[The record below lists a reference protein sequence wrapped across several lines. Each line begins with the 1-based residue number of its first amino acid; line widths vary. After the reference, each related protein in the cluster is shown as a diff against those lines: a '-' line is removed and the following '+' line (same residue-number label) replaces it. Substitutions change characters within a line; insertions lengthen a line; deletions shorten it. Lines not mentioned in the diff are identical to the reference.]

1 MQHRLRPPKNM
12 SAEPSLP
19 TFTMPARYEAVARL
33 GKGGGGEVWAVR
45 DRVTG
50 TELALKVLSEDAGE
64 AETMALVREAVTL
77 SGLEGLGVPRV
88 VAFGS
93 LPGSRRRF
101 LVRELVDG
109 RSLEEV
115 MDHGDGEWL
124 RPIACAADQLTVL
137 HRAGLFHGDIKPA
150 NVIVGEDGM
159 GTLVDL
165 GLATPWREGGAR
177 AKGLT
182 PKYAAPELLIGDA
195 LTVRG
200 EVYALGATLA
210 DAVTSRGDE
219 LPSAVRTALSR
230 IATRA
235 TEEDPQSR
243 YPSIDELASALKSAA
258 KLETRAFDEAAA
270 WPVLGLD
277 GAAHALTAEVARL
290 RPGAALA
297 VVGPRRSG
305 RTTLIRRLS
314 WSLGVSGAPVANVEP
329 GRAAEGPARAISSRE
344 VVELELGVWGGIDA
358 PTAGLVVVV
367 DDLSGLDDDA
377 RAALERA
384 ALHGARIVAVGDE
397 AAVARLSR
405 KGTAVF
411 EVPPLDDACAAELV
425 KRAVPS
431 LPDRLAR
438 HLLERVQRRPGLL
451 RSFVKRLGGRAI
463 TSIEEIDEIVDASS
477 RRSVPPSSRSR
488 AEGVTELRR
497 ALDTGRFDLAS
508 ETLDTLHEPNDD
520 AERVDFAIARAKI
533 LLARG
538 DALTAAKALD
548 AVTTIARGGPHHR
561 AWLTA
566 RARTYIRAGDFAE
579 AARLAEQGAA
589 PLATGRDGLS
599 ADALAVCGVA
609 LAYLGEE
616 KRALE
621 ALEEAVSVAKRVQDA
636 RIEAV
641 ALGSLAIAHQRSGR
655 AKEAREAYEAALA
668 AAETAHDAWT
678 LATTRL
684 NLAGLAKGDGD
695 LAQSLVHLEAAL
707 DMGRRAGA
715 LMAVQQTLFN
725 LANLDLYLGRYARA
739 GASIERLAD
748 QRDKLSP
755 NARAQL
761 LGLQAELATR
771 MGDVDRGARLYELCA
786 EAYDAVVRPL
796 DAAEARLEGI
806 LTRLGS
812 DPANVDVTSL
822 SRELDTLRSKVGEG
836 GLQEHEPLACI
847 VKGTLALLRG
857 DETSA
862 RQALDEALERATA
875 LGQREWAWR
884 ALDARARLA
893 GSQGAS
899 ALARRDTDAALAML
913 EETASKL
920 PRDLREV
927 FWNDP
932 RRRSLRQAHTAT
944 IPALSQSP
952 WSSPSTVTGARSQGN
967 MLTEAG
973 GATITTARTALSGI
987 SSMGAP
993 LPSDDRLAR
1002 IFEITRDLAR
1012 EHDLDRLL
1020 QRVTDH
1026 AVGLLGAER
1035 GLIVLVNDEGGV
1047 VAHTARD
1054 SKGEE
1059 AAQNF
1064 SRSVAERVIKE
1075 GEPVIAASARD
1086 DARLAQAVS
1095 VHQLMIQS
1103 IACVPIR
1110 GAPPAGKT
1118 IGALYVETRLRP
1130 GVRFRDEL
1138 PTLAAFADQA
1148 AIAIEGARLIDENRR
1163 RADELEIA
1171 NGELT
1176 EAKDKLAELLGRR
1189 TEQLQSARRD
1199 LKQARSELR
1208 SHFGYAGLVGTSAAM
1223 RKLYALI
1230 ERVRDTD
1237 VPILI
1242 TGESGTGKEVV
1253 ARAVHIAGPR
1263 AKQPFLG
1270 VNCGAIPANLL
1281 ESELFGHVRGA
1292 FTGAERDRKGLFRE
1306 AENGTILLDEIGE
1319 MPQKMQAG
1327 LLRVLQEKTVR
1338 PVGGV
1343 NEEPC
1348 NARVVAATNRDLS
1361 TMVAEGAFREDLYYR
1376 LHVIELK
1383 IPPLRDRAEDVPALI
1398 DHFLTLFSARHKRDR
1413 KTIERTAVRRL
1424 QAFEWPGNVRQLEHV
1439 LLNAWLLSEENEITI
1454 DDLDLPTASVRA
1466 GASLDPRVA
1475 GSTATSS
1482 TTVPTSS
1489 GTGDVRASSASSAA
1503 RARTQEEYRDA
1514 EKEKILA
1521 ALTRCNW
1528 NRVQAAKMI
1537 GVPRRTFYR
1546 RLKEYG
1552 IV

>member
-1 MQHRLRPPKNM
+1 
-12 SAEPSLP
+12 
-19 TFTMPARYEAVARL
+19 MPARYEAVARL

-50 TELALKVLSEDAGE
+50 AELALKVLAEDAGE
-64 AETMALVREAVTL
+64 AEALALVREAVTL

-88 VAFGS
+88 VAFGR
-93 LPGSRRRF
+93 LPKSPRRY

-109 RSLEEV
+109 HSLEEV
-115 MDHGDGEWL
+115 MESGEGEWL
-124 RPIACAADQLTVL
+124 RPLARAADQLTVL

-150 NVIVGEDGM
+150 NVIVGADGM

-182 PKYAAPELLIGDA
+182 PKYAAPELLLGDP

-210 DAVTSRGDE
+210 DAVIARGDE
-219 LPSAVRTALSR
+219 LAAGPRAALSR
-230 IATRA
+230 IAARA
-235 TEEDPQSR
+235 TEEDPQAR
-243 YPSIDELASALKSAA
+243 YPSIDELASALKTAA
-258 KLETRAFDEAAA
+258 RLETRIFDETAA
-270 WPVLGLD
+270 WPVLGVD
-277 GAAHALTAEVARL
+277 EIAQSLTSQVARL
-290 RPGAALA
+290 GPGAVLA

-305 RTTLIRRLS
+305 RTTLVRRLS
-314 WSLGVSGAPVANVEP
+314 WSLGVSGEPVANVEP
-329 GRAAEGPARAISSRE
+329 SRSNGSSITSGALLSSGD
-344 VVELELGVWGGIDA
+344 VVQLELDVWGGAAA
-358 PTAGLVVVV
+358 PWTGLVVVV
-367 DDLSGLDDDA
+367 DDLAAFDDDA
-377 RAALERA
+377 RATLARA
-384 ALHGARIVAVGDE
+384 VQNGARIVAVGDSALVGTLATDGKE
-397 AAVARLSR
+397 AH
-405 KGTAVF
+405 VF
-411 EVPPLDDACAAELV
+411 EVPPLDATCASDLV
-425 KRAVPS
+425 RRAIPS
-431 LPDRLAR
+431 LPARLEQ
-438 HLLERVQRRPGLL
+438 HLLTRVERRPGQL

-463 TSIEEIDEIVDASS
+463 TSVEEIDEILDASS
-477 RRSVPPSSRSR
+477 GRSVPPSSRSR
-488 AEGVTELRR
+488 AELSAELRR
-497 ALDTGRFDLAS
+497 SLDTGRFDGAA
-508 ETLDTLHEPNDD
+508 ETLSALGEPADD
-520 AERVDFAIARAKI
+520 LEAVAFSIANARI

-538 DALTAAKALD
+538 DGAAAATALD
-548 AVTTIARGGPHHR
+548 DTEGAARQTKAHLR
-561 AWLTA
+561 TWLTM
-566 RARTYIRAGDFAE
+566 RARTSVRAGDFAQ
-579 AARLAEQGAA
+579 ASKLAEEAGA
-589 PLATGRDGLS
+589 PTKGGRDAIS
-599 ADALAVCGVA
+599 ADALAVGGVA

-616 KRALE
+616 KKALAE
-621 ALEEAVSVAKRVQDA
+621 LEEAVSVAQRVRDA

-641 ALGSLAIAHQRSGR
+641 ALGSLAIVHQRGGR
-655 AKEAREAYEAALA
+655 AQEARTAYESALA
-668 AAETAHDAWT
+668 AAEKAHDAWT
-678 LATTRL
+678 IATTRL
-684 NLAGLAKGDGD
+684 NLAGLAKADGD

-707 DMGRRAGA
+707 DMGRRAGG
-715 LMAVQQTLFN
+715 LMAVQQALFN

-739 GASIERLAD
+739 GASIEHLAE
-748 QRDKLSP
+748 QRTALSP

-761 LGLQAELATR
+761 LGLQGELATR
-771 MGDVDRGARLYELCA
+771 MGDIERGARLYELCA
-786 EAYDAVVRPL
+786 EAYDAVARPL
-796 DAAEARLEGI
+796 DAAEARLEAM
-806 LTRLGS
+806 LTRLGAPG
-812 DPANVDVTSL
+812 DMAINVDASL
-822 SRELDTLRSKVGEG
+822 IGRALEAVRAKLGEG
-836 GLQEHEPLACI
+836 GLQEHEPVACI
-847 VKGTLALLRG
+847 VKGSLALLRG
-857 DETSA
+857 DENVA
-862 RQALDEALERATA
+862 REAFDEAFERATKA
-875 LGQREWAWR
+875 GQREWAWR

-893 GSQGAS
+893 SAQGAT

-932 RRRSLRQAHTAT
+932 RRRSLRQAHTSTLPAIPPTPWLTSGAT
-944 IPALSQSP
+944 
-952 WSSPSTVTGARSQGN
+952 PSRPRSGN
-967 MLTEAG
+967 LLTEQQMPA
-973 GATITTARTALSGI
+973 ITTARSGI
-987 SSMGAP
+987 TSMGAP
-993 LPSDDRLAR
+993 LPEGDRLAR

-1012 EHDLDRLL
+1012 EHDLSRLL
-1020 QRVTDH
+1020 QQITDH

-1035 GLIVLVNDEGGV
+1035 GLIVLVNDQGTV

-1130 GVRFRDEL
+1130 GVRFREEL

-1148 AIAIEGARLIDENRR
+1148 AIAIENARLIDENRR
-1163 RADELEIA
+1163 RADELEIT
-1171 NGELT
+1171 NEELT
-1176 EAKDKLAELLGRR
+1176 IAKERLAEILGRR
-1189 TEQLQSARRD
+1189 TEQLQVARRD

-1242 TGESGTGKEVV
+1242 TGESGTGKEMV
-1253 ARAVHIAGPR
+1253 ARAVHVAGAR

-1327 LLRVLQEKTVR
+1327 LLRVLQERTVR
-1338 PVGGV
+1338 PVGGAK
-1343 NEEPC
+1343 EEPC
-1348 NARVVAATNRDLS
+1348 SARVVAATNRDLA
-1361 TMVAEGAFREDLYYR
+1361 TMVAEGTFREDLFYR

-1383 IPPLRDRAEDVPALI
+1383 IPALRERADDIPALI

-1424 QAFEWPGNVRQLEHV
+1424 QSYDWPGNVRQLEHV
-1439 LLNAWLLSEENEITI
+1439 LLNAWLLSEENEITTE
-1454 DDLDLPTASVRA
+1454 DLDLPSASVRT
-1466 GASLDPRVA
+1466 GPPPVSSRASAQEPRA
-1475 GSTATSS
+1475 NSSS
-1482 TTVPTSS
+1482 TST
-1489 GTGDVRASSASSAA
+1489 VRARS
-1503 RARTQEEYRDA
+1503 QEEFRDV

>member
-1 MQHRLRPPKNM
+1 M
-12 SAEPSLP
+12 SAQPSPP
-19 TFTMPARYEAVARL
+19 TFTLPARYTAVARL

-45 DRVTG
+45 DRVNG
-50 TELALKVLSEDAGE
+50 IEFALKVLAEDAGE
-64 AETMALVREAVTL
+64 AEVMALVREAVTL

-109 RSLEEV
+109 RSLEDV
-115 MDHGDGEWL
+115 MDHGDAEWL
-124 RPIACAADQLTVL
+124 RPLACAADQLTVL

-150 NVIVGEDGM
+150 NIIVGDDGM

-177 AKGLT
+177 ATGLT
-182 PKYAAPELLIGDA
+182 PRYAAPELLMGEP

-200 EVYALGATLA
+200 EVFALGATLT
-210 DAVTSRGDE
+210 DALAARGDE
-219 LPSAVRTALSR
+219 LPAKTRQALDR
-230 IATRA
+230 IAARA
-235 TEEDPQSR
+235 TEEVPEAR
-243 YPSIDELASALKSAA
+243 FPSIDELVSALKSAA
-258 KLETRAFDEAAA
+258 RLETRAFDEGAA

-277 GAAHALTAEVARL
+277 GAAQALAAEVASL
-290 RPGAALA
+290 APASTLA

-305 RTTLIRRLS
+305 RTTLVRRLS

-329 GRAAEGPARAISSRE
+329 GGSAQGNVLAISSRD
-344 VVELELGVWGGIDA
+344 VVELELGVWGGLDA
-358 PTAGLVVVV
+358 PVPGLVVVV
-367 DDLSGLDDDA
+367 DDLDGLDDDA
-377 RAALERA
+377 RAALVQASNR
-384 ALHGARIVAVGDE
+384 GARIVAVGAE
-397 AAVARLSR
+397 EAVAALAG
-405 KGTAVF
+405 KGAEAPRVF
-411 EVPPLDDACAAELV
+411 EVPPLDDASASELI
-425 KRAVPS
+425 KRVVPS
-431 LPDRLAR
+431 LPDRLAH
-438 HLLERVQRRPGLL
+438 HLLDRVQRRPGLL
-451 RSFVKRLGGRAI
+451 RAFAKRLGGQAV
-463 TSIEEIDEIVDASS
+463 TSFEEIDELASASTS
-477 RRSVPPSSRSR
+477 RTALPPASRSR
-488 AEGVTELRR
+488 ADAISELRR

-508 ETLDTLHEPNDD
+508 ETLTTLKEPTDD
-520 AERVDFAIARAKI
+520 GEKVDFAIARGRI
-533 LLARG
+533 FLARG
-538 DALTAAKALD
+538 DAQGAANSLD
-548 AVTTIARGGPHHR
+548 AVKAEAARTAHAR
-561 AWLTA
+561 AWLIA
-566 RARTYIRAGDFAE
+566 RARTHVRAGDFAE
-579 AARLAEQGAA
+579 AAKLAEEAA
-589 PLATGRDGLS
+589 KPATNGPDALS
-599 ADALAVCGVA
+599 ADALAVGGVA
-609 LAYLGEE
+609 LAYLGEDA
-616 KRALE
+616 RAL
-621 ALEEAVSVAKRVQDA
+621 ALLEEAVTIAKNVHNTRA
-636 RIEAV
+636 EAV
-641 ALGSLAIAHQRSGR
+641 TFGSLAIAHQRGGR
-655 AKEAREAYEAALA
+655 AKEAREAYEAALT
-668 AAETAHDAWT
+668 AAEKARDAWT

-715 LMAVQQTLFN
+715 LMAVQQALFN

-739 GASIERLAD
+739 GGSIERLAE
-748 QRDKLSP
+748 QRDKLSS

-771 MGDVDRGARLYELCA
+771 MGDIERGGRFYELCA
-786 EAYDAVVRPL
+786 EAYDAVARPL

-806 LTRLGS
+806 LTRLGAGG
-812 DPANVDVTSL
+812 DGVDVMSL
-822 SRELDTLRSKVGEG
+822 SRELDTLRAKVGEG
-836 GLQEHEPLACI
+836 GLKEHEPLAFI
-847 VKGTLALLRG
+847 VRGSLALARG
-857 DETSA
+857 DETVA
-862 RQALDEALERATA
+862 RTALDEAHKRAMDA
-875 LGQREWAWR
+875 GQGEWTWR
-884 ALDARARLA
+884 ALEARARLA
-893 GSQGAS
+893 GSQGAT
-899 ALARRDTDAALAML
+899 ALARRDIDAALAML
-913 EETASKL
+913 EETAAKL

-932 RRRSLRQAHTAT
+932 RRRSLREAHTSSA
-944 IPALSQSP
+944 PAVSSGP
-952 WSSPSTVTGARSQGN
+952 WPSSRSAVTTRG
-967 MLTEAG
+967 MLTEQQMP
-973 GATITTARTALSGI
+973 TLTAASRGNRSGI
-987 SSMGAP
+987 SSIGAP
-993 LPSDDRLAR
+993 LPAEDRLAR

-1020 QRVTDH
+1020 VAVTNH

-1035 GLIVLVNDEGGV
+1035 GLIVLVNDQGGV
-1047 VAHTARD
+1047 AAHTARD

-1064 SRSVAERVIKE
+1064 SRSVAERVIEE
-1075 GEPVIAASARD
+1075 GEPIIATSARD
-1086 DARLAQAVS
+1086 DERLAKAVS

-1130 GVRFRDEL
+1130 GVRFREEL

-1148 AIAIEGARLIDENRR
+1148 AIAIEGARLLDENRR

-1171 NGELT
+1171 NVELT

-1223 RKLYALI
+1223 RKLYAVI

-1306 AENGTILLDEIGE
+1306 AANGTILLDEIGE

-1327 LLRVLQEKTVR
+1327 LLRVLQEKTAR

-1343 NEEPC
+1343 KEEPC
-1348 NARVVAATNRDLS
+1348 SARVVAATNRELEQ
-1361 TMVAEGAFREDLYYR
+1361 MVAEGTFREDLFYR

-1383 IPPLRDRAEDVPALI
+1383 VPALRERADDIPALI
-1398 DHFLTLFSARHKRDR
+1398 DHFVTLFSARHKRDR
-1413 KTIERTAVRRL
+1413 KTIERNAVRRL
-1424 QAFEWPGNVRQLEHV
+1424 QAFDWPGNVRQLEHV
-1439 LLNAWLLSEENEITI
+1439 LLNAWLLSESHEITI
-1454 DDLDLPTASVRA
+1454 EDLDLPSTSVRA
-1466 GASLDPRVA
+1466 G
-1475 GSTATSS
+1475 T
-1482 TTVPTSS
+1482 
-1489 GTGDVRASSASSAA
+1489 SASSVIAAPTATAGERRASASSSTGAA
-1503 RARTQEEYRDA
+1503 RARTQEEYCDA

>member
-1 MQHRLRPPKNM
+1 M
-12 SAEPSLP
+12 SAQPALP

-50 TELALKVLSEDAGE
+50 IELALKVLAEDAGE
-64 AETMALVREAVTL
+64 AEVMALVREAVTL

-88 VAFGS
+88 VAFGR
-93 LPGSRRRF
+93 LPGSPRRF

-109 RSLEEV
+109 KSLEDV
-115 MDHGDGEWL
+115 MESKDGEWL
-124 RPIACAADQLTVL
+124 RPVACAADQLTVL

-150 NVIVGEDGM
+150 NVIVGDDGM

-182 PKYAAPELLIGDA
+182 PKYAAPELLIGDP

-210 DAVTSRGDE
+210 DALTSRGSE
-219 LPSAVRTALSR
+219 LTNATREALGR
-230 IATRA
+230 IAKRA
-235 TEEDPQSR
+235 TEEDPQAR

-270 WPVLGLD
+270 WPVLGVD
-277 GAAHALTAEVARL
+277 EAAQSLTAEVAKL
-290 RPGAALA
+290 GAGAALA

-314 WSLGVSGAPVANVEP
+314 WSLGVSGRPVANVEP
-329 GRAAEGPARAISSRE
+329 GRDARGAARAMSSRD
-344 VVELELGVWGGIDA
+344 VVELELGVWGGIDK
-358 PTAGLVVVV
+358 PVAGLVVVV
-367 DDLSGLDDDA
+367 DDLGGREDDA
-377 RAALERA
+377 RTALKQAAEN
-384 ALHGARIVAVGDE
+384 GARIVAVGDE
-397 AAVARLSR
+397 DAVAALAS
-405 KGTAVF
+405 GTAKGARVF
-411 EVPPLDDACAAELV
+411 EVPPLDEASASELV

-438 HLLERVQRRPGLL
+438 HLLDRVQRRPGQL
-451 RSFVKRLGGRAI
+451 RSFVKRLGGRAV
-463 TSIEEIDEIVDASS
+463 TSVEEIDEILDASS
-477 RRSVPPSSRSR
+477 GRSIPPSSRSR
-488 AEGVTELRR
+488 EEGLTELQR

-508 ETLDTLHEPNDD
+508 ETLDTLAQPKDD
-520 AERVDFAIARAKI
+520 TEKVDFAVARAKI

-538 DALTAAKALD
+538 DALTAAKTLD
-548 AVTTIARGGPHHR
+548 AVAKIAAGSAHHR

-566 RARTYIRAGDFAE
+566 RARTYIRAGDFAHSAKLAEE
-579 AARLAEQGAA
+579 AAAA
-589 PLATGRDGLS
+589 PKGGRDALS

-616 KRALE
+616 KRAQE
-621 ALEEAVSVAKRVQDA
+621 ALQEAVTVAQRVHDA
-636 RIEAV
+636 RVEAV
-641 ALGSLAIAHQRSGR
+641 ALGSLAIAHQRGGR

-668 AAETAHDAWT
+668 AAEKARDAWT

-684 NLAGLAKGDGD
+684 NLAGMAKADGD

-715 LMAVQQTLFN
+715 LMAVQQALFN

-739 GASIERLAD
+739 GASIERLAE

-771 MGDVDRGARLYELCA
+771 MGEIERGARLYDLCA
-786 EAYDAVVRPL
+786 EAYDAVARPL
-796 DAAEARLEGI
+796 DAAEARLEAM
-806 LTRLGS
+806 LTKLGAAGDS
-812 DPANVDVTSL
+812 AATIDMTSL
-822 SRELDTLRSKVGEG
+822 GRELDGLRTKLGEN
-836 GLQEHEPLACI
+836 GLREHEPLACI
-847 VKGTLALLRG
+847 VKGLIALFRG
-857 DETSA
+857 DETLA
-862 RQALDEALERATA
+862 RQALDEALARANES
-875 LGQREWAWR
+875 GQREWAWR
-884 ALDARARLA
+884 ALEARARLA
-893 GSQGAS
+893 SSQGAV

-932 RRRSLRQAHTAT
+932 RRRSLQQAHTAT
-944 IPALSQSP
+944 IPALSSGP
-952 WSSPSTVTGARSQGN
+952 WSSSHMPLIRGDGVR
-967 MLTEAG
+967 TEQQPPMP
-973 GATITTARTALSGI
+973 TIASARTSRSGI

-1035 GLIVLVNDEGGV
+1035 GLIVLVNDEGSV

-1075 GEPVIAASARD
+1075 GEPVIATSARD
-1086 DARLAQAVS
+1086 DERLAQAVS

-1130 GVRFRDEL
+1130 GVRFREEL

-1189 TEQLQSARRD
+1189 TEQLHSARRD

-1237 VPILI
+1237 VPILV
-1242 TGESGTGKEVV
+1242 TGESGTGKEMV

-1338 PVGGV
+1338 PVGGAK
-1343 NEEPC
+1343 EEPC
-1348 NARVVAATNRDLS
+1348 SARVIAATNRELS
-1361 TMVAEGAFREDLYYR
+1361 AMVAEGTFREDLYYR

-1383 IPPLRDRAEDVPALI
+1383 IPALRERAEDIPALI

-1424 QAFEWPGNVRQLEHV
+1424 QAFDWPGNVRQLEHV

-1466 GASLDPRVA
+1466 GVSSA
-1475 GSTATSS
+1475 GPVSSS
-1482 TTVPTSS
+1482 TVPATH
-1489 GTGDVRASSASSAA
+1489 GAAHGAGHGEARASASSTSTV